1 MLLIFPTNK
10 SQKHAYNFNEL
21 DWRDWLRLL
30 NFLPGLEIP
39 INYPWKQIIC
49 LFCSCIWYFWGN
61 NSELWIKQMNFTK
74 CTLVQTLSQERPMPW
89 GDSQSEKLRHNI
101 HPRVHFMWRS
111 PSASS
116 LKGVRFVGF
125 TILQGNK
132 NLQNSKFFYSI
143 HESVHYNSKA
153 HRSLYEA
160 AWFSSP
166 WKAIYPTKKSVSL
179 SLVKASIP

>member
-1 MLLIFPTNK
+1 M
-10 SQKHAYNFNEL
+10 HNFNEL

-61 NSELWIKQMNFTK
+61 NSESWIKQMNFTK

-89 GDSQSEKLRHNI
+89 EDKLANQRSCVTIYIPGCISCDARHLRHL
-101 HPRVHFMWRS
+101 S
-111 PSASS
+111 KA
-116 LKGVRFVGF
+116 FVSFTGF
-125 TILQGNK
+125 TILQGSK
-132 NLQNSKFFYSI
+132 ILQNSKFFYSI

-166 WKAIYPTKKSVSL
+166 WKAMYPTKKSVSL